1 MIAPNRGNRD
11 GQEAAGHWRSSSRN
25 QFSSPNTSLS
35 RLCLFWSVIWMRSG
49 PESASGG
56 DWRTGAARL
65 DFACRWDRRASVAS
79 VTASATKLGL
89 DEDTCVKIL
98 DEAGFLATRGIASVD
113 LLHIPSGLS
122 ASETKRY
129 LLKNG
134 AEICGSRLA
143 RLGWRMHPLRLS
155 GDGRRLTPS

>member
-1 MIAPNRGNRD
+1 MRAISRRLNKLEHKLGMAPDDRILMI
-11 GQEAAGHWRSSSRN
+11 
-25 QFSSPNTSLS
+25 
-35 RLCLFWSVIWMRSG
+35 
-49 PESASGG
+49 
-56 DWRTGAARL
+56 
-65 DFACRWDRRASVAS
+65 

-89 DEDTCVKIL
+89 DEDTSVKIL

>member
-1 MIAPNRGNRD
+1 MSSGDRILMI
-11 GQEAAGHWRSSSRN
+11 
-25 QFSSPNTSLS
+25 
-35 RLCLFWSVIWMRSG
+35 
-49 PESASGG
+49 
-56 DWRTGAARL
+56 
-65 DFACRWDRRASVAS
+65 

-89 DEDTCVKIL
+89 DEDTCVKIP

-143 RLGWRMHPLRLS
+143 RLGWRLQPLRMNEQGPQPRQS
-155 GDGRRLTPS
+155 WKRGGGAWAQLTSPR